1 MLPATLGCGLLCLFC
16 APAVIAQRSENPAW
30 SELRVKNPPGIEFSL
45 RLAEPHS
52 YRAGELIRAQIR
64 FSGWSPAPA
73 QRPRELWQ
81 FAGFLLDPIENC
93 GTLASPCYQPT
104 SMAQGFDKTDPTHRL
119 GGTSEPLAVSL
130 NNYLPALRPARYR
143 TAVLAR
149 KLVLTSRGPMRTTY
163 LYADPPQYVVS
174 NAVEIEVIPATE
186 AWVKQTIA
194 SSAAILNGPQANTR
208 EAYEQRRAA
217 AEQLRFLDVP
227 AAWRASLA
235 ILPTEANILLRGLDA
250 TGEPVRVCELM
261 QAAVPAPSQAVS
273 SYYLYGMARTCARA
287 NLPAPPP
294 STRPRAGEKPPE
306 PTPEQLQYWRQHREY
321 EQGVMG
327 KASASLA
334 ASVAR
339 KQGEAKTIAFQT
351 LLEGVRQIR
360 ANEPRQ
366 PLPAWIPAVKE
377 EFTRIYAQIERLRQP
392 YLLGL
397 YAGVLRSRDMV
408 PLLESVM
415 DGWKPGDYYEASRE
429 ALRNLYQID
438 PARAQVRI
446 VAELGKER
454 TWLDWRELELLP
466 ASAARIT
473 DDALIEALAAAQRP
487 GGWNVQLS
495 MTALAKYASPKAL
508 PRIKAIYESQ
518 QDSCQPELM
527 AYFVRV
533 DTAYADR
540 VFHNHPWDMLVAP
553 PRCTVRYFERTPQI
567 AMGPS
572 LERYMAAYLMHGH
585 VFVKKTAAQSLG
597 RFGSPAAAG
606 ALWDAFRYFHNYWKG
621 KQEELLQNGE
631 GVHLEVE
638 LRNAIARARHWL
650 ATETDLRTIESLC
663 VSERCLSETQQDLR
677 AWQRPL
683 RIEVSDQPGGIRGK
697 VAQYYGIE
705 SMEGLEQKLG
715 QFPKGTQF
723 VLTVYGDV
731 PDGATDHIR
740 KYAAAHGLTVVS
752 R

>member
-1 MLPATLGCGLLCLFC
+1 MRMLPATLGCGLLCLIC
-16 APAVIAQRSENPAW
+16 APAVVAQW
-30 SELRVKNPPGIEFSL
+30 SELRALNPPGIELTL
-45 RLAEPHS
+45 RLAQPHS
-52 YRAGELIRAQIR
+52 YRTGELIRAQIR
-64 FSGWSPAPA
+64 FSGPSPTPR
-73 QRPRELWQ
+73 QRPREMWQ
-81 FAGFLLDPIENC
+81 YAGFLLDPAGNC
-93 GTLASPCYQPT
+93 GTVASPCFQ
-104 SMAQGFDKTDPTHRL
+104 SMAQGFDKTDPTLRL
-119 GGTSEPLAVSL
+119 AQTSEPLAVSL
-130 NNYLPALRPARYR
+130 NNYLPALRPGRHR
-143 TAVLAR
+143 TAVLVR
-149 KLVLTSRGPMRTTY
+149 KLVLTDRGPTRIY
-163 LYADPPQYVVS
+163 YGNADPPQYAVS

-186 AWVKQTIA
+186 TWVTQTIA
-194 SSAAILNGPQANTR
+194 ASAAILNAPQADTR

-235 ILPTEANILLRGLDA
+235 ILPVEANILLRGLEA
-250 TGEPVRVCELM
+250 TGEPARVCELM
-261 QAAVPAPSQAVS
+261 QAAVPAPSQTVS

-294 STRPRAGEKPPE
+294 YTPQRPGEKPPE
-306 PTPEQLQYWRQHREY
+306 PTAEQLEYWRRYREY

-339 KQGEAKTIAFQT
+339 KQGEAKATAFQT
-351 LLEGVRQIR
+351 LMEGVRQIR

-377 EFTRIYAQIERLRQP
+377 EFTRSYAQIDRLRQP

-397 YAGVLRSRDMV
+397 YASTLRSRDMV

-415 DGWKPGDYYEASRE
+415 DGWKQGDYYEAPRE
-429 ALRNLYQID
+429 ALRNLYSID
-438 PARAQVRI
+438 PARAQARI
-446 VAELGKER
+446 VTELAQVR

-527 AYFVRV
+527 AYFVRL

-540 VFHNHPWDMLVAP
+540 VFHNHPWDMLIAP

-572 LERYMAAYLMHGH
+572 LERYMSAYLMHGH

-597 RFGSPAAAG
+597 RFGSPAAVG
-606 ALWDAFRYFHNYWKG
+606 PLWDAFRYFHDYWKG
-621 KQEELLQNGE
+621 KQAELTQNGE
-631 GVHLEVE
+631 GVQLEVE
-638 LRNAIARARHWL
+638 LRNAIARGRHWL

-663 VSERCLSETQQDLR
+663 VSGQCLGETQQDLS

-683 RIEVSDQPGGIRGK
+683 KIEVLGQSGGIRAT

-705 SMEGLEQKLG
+705 SMEALEQKLG

-723 VLTVYGDV
+723 VLTAYGDV
-731 PDGATDHIR
+731 PDGAADRIR

>member
-1 MLPATLGCGLLCLFC
+1 MLPATVGGGLLCLFC
-16 APAVIAQRSENPAW
+16 APAVMAQW
-30 SELRVKNPPGIEFSL
+30 SELRAKNPPRIDLTL
-45 RLAEPHS
+45 RLAQPHS
-52 YRAGELIRAQIR
+52 YRAGELIRAQIM
-64 FSGWSPAPA
+64 FSGPIPAPP
-73 QRPRELWQ
+73 QRLRELWQ
-81 FAGFLLDPIENC
+81 FAGLLLDPAGNC
-93 GTLASPCYQPT
+93 GTLASPCFQP
-104 SMAQGFDKTDPTHRL
+104 MALGFDKTDPVYGL
-119 GGTSEPLAVSL
+119 GRTSEPLPVSL
-130 NNYLPALRPARYR
+130 NNYLPALRPGRYR
-143 TAVLAR
+143 TAVLVR
-149 KLVLTSRGPMRTTY
+149 KQVLTNRVPTRTNY
-163 LYADPPQYVVS
+163 GYPDPPQYAVS

-186 AWVKQTIA
+186 VWVTQTIA
-194 SSAAILNGPQANTR
+194 SSVAKLKGPHADTR
-208 EAYEQRRAA
+208 ESYEQRRAA

-235 ILPTEANILLRGLDA
+235 ILPVEANILLRGLEA
-250 TGEPVRVCELM
+250 TGEPARVCELM
-261 QAAVPAPSQAVS
+261 QAATPAPSQTVS
-273 SYYLYGMARTCARA
+273 SYYLYGLARTCARA

-294 STRPRAGEKPPE
+294 STKPRRGEKPPE
-306 PTPEQLQYWRQHREY
+306 PTAEQLEYWRRHREY
-321 EQGVMG
+321 EQGVMA
-327 KASASLA
+327 KACASLA

-339 KQGEAKTIAFQT
+339 KQGEAKTMAFQT

-360 ANEPRQ
+360 ANQPHQ

-377 EFTRIYAQIERLRQP
+377 EFTSFYAQIERLWQP
-392 YLLGL
+392 HLLGL
-397 YAGVLRSRDMV
+397 YASVLRSRELV
-408 PLLESVM
+408 PLLESAM
-415 DGWKPGDYYEASRE
+415 DGWKPGDHYETPRV

-438 PARAQVRI
+438 PARAQARI
-446 VAELGKER
+446 VAELAKER

-466 ASAARIT
+466 ASAARIS
-473 DDALIEALAAAQRP
+473 DDALIKALAAAQRP

-518 QDSCQPELM
+518 QDPCQPELM
-527 AYFVRV
+527 AYFVRL

-553 PRCTVRYFERTPQI
+553 PRCTARYFERTPQI

-572 LERYMAAYLMHGH
+572 LERYMSAYLMHGH
-585 VFVKKTAAQSLG
+585 VYLKKTAAQSLG
-597 RFGSPAAAG
+597 RFGSPAAAA

-663 VSERCLSETQQDLR
+663 VSGQCLNETQHDLR
-677 AWQRPL
+677 AWQKPL
-683 RIEVSDQPGGIRGK
+683 KIEIRGESGGIRAT

-705 SMEGLEQKLG
+705 SMEALEQKLA

-723 VLTVYGDV
+723 VLTAYGDA
-731 PDGATDHIR
+731 PDGAADQIR
-740 KYAAAHGLTVVS
+740 KYAAAHGLAVVS